1 MADRSS
7 SGVPTTKPRGATRP
21 ADPARQRGRVNSTK
35 PRRLEKLR
43 RGIDPPD
50 DVEALLERPSAHER
64 AVAHQEG
71 RSRVGEVA
79 RNARLH
85 LLRADRFEVRAGR
98 NLPEDP
104 RPGAVASTRDAG
116 RIPVREDTVPCAKTS
131 VGQPWG
137 NSRRSGEVVTVGQ
150 ANGGRSARLT
160 AIVARW
166 PAATE
171 GHKAEPY
178 FHRFWRRKNPRKTQ
192 TAFSDPPVVG
202 NGGSTGELESSETLV
217 IRGKEGGSSD
227 RT

>member
-43 RGIDPPD
+43 RGIDPSD

-71 RSRVGEVA
+71 RSRVGEVAA

-116 RIPVREDTVPCAKTS
+116 RIPVREDTAPCAKTS

-137 NSRRSGEVVTVGQ
+137 NSRESCEAGQGGPTGSGPTVG
-150 ANGGRSARLT
+150 
-160 AIVARW
+160 
-166 PAATE
+166 
-171 GHKAEPY
+171 
-178 FHRFWRRKNPRKTQ
+178 
-192 TAFSDPPVVG
+192 VG
-202 NGGSTGELESSETLV
+202 
-217 IRGKEGGSSD
+217 
-227 RT
+227 